1 MDKEAVYQK
10 NVNQGDV
17 LQSMPLY
24 YIILVCVC
32 VCVRARACVCVY
44 MHLSIYVRHTV
55 NILYIIVMHFSYLL
69 TISAG

>member
-1 MDKEAVYQK
+1 MYVLWSIDIKNQEAVYWE

-32 VCVRARACVCVY
+32 VY

-55 NILYIIVMHFSYLL
+55 NILYIILMHFSYLL